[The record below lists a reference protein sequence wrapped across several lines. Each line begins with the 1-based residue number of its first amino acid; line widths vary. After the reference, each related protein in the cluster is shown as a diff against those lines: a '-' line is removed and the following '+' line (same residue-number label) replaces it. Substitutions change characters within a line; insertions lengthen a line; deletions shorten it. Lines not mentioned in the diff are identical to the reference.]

1 MLFLFLLLAWPIAEL
16 FVAIEVANAIGVL
29 WTILLLIAGWP
40 IGTWALRSQGRL
52 VWRRFALAVSEGRP
66 PAGEVIDG
74 ALVLVG
80 GGLLIT
86 PGFITDA
93 LGLLMLLPPT
103 RAGIRALVVRNFRS
117 RLMARAVRFT
127 PAGRDYDVEA
137 TATDIDQPHLGA

>member
-1 MLFLFLLLAWPIAEL
+1 VLFLLLLLAWPIAEL

-29 WTILLLIAGWP
+29 YTILLLIAGWP
-40 IGTWALRSQGRL
+40 IGTWALRSQGRV
-52 VWRRFALAVSEGRP
+52 VWRRFAIAVSERRP
-66 PAGEVIDG
+66 PAKEVIDG

-80 GGLLIT
+80 GVLLIT

-103 RAGIRALVVRNFRS
+103 RAAIRGLVVRNFRS
-117 RLMARAVRFT
+117 RLMVRAVRFT

-137 TATDIDQPHLGA
+137 TATDVDQPHLGA

>member
-1 MLFLFLLLAWPIAEL
+1 VLFLLLLLAWPIAEV

-29 WTILLLIAGWP
+29 YTILLLIAGWP
-40 IGTWALRSQGRL
+40 IGTWALRSQGRV
-52 VWRRFALAVSEGRP
+52 VWRRFAIAVSERRP
-66 PAGEVIDG
+66 PAKEVIDG

-80 GGLLIT
+80 GVLLIT

-103 RAGIRALVVRNFRS
+103 RAAIRGLVVRNFRS
-117 RLMARAVRFT
+117 GLMVRAVQFT

-137 TATDIDQPHLGA
+137 TATDVDQPHLGA

>member
-1 MLFLFLLLAWPIAEL
+1 MFLLLLLAWPIAEV

-29 WTILLLIAGWP
+29 YTILLLIAGWP

-52 VWRRFALAVSEGRP
+52 VWRRFALAVAEKRP
-66 PAGEVIDG
+66 PAKEVIDG

-80 GGLLIT
+80 GALLIM
-86 PGFITDA
+86 PGFITDG

-103 RAGIRALVVRNFRS
+103 RAAIRTFVVRNFRS
-117 RLMARAVRFT
+117 RLVTRAVRFT

-137 TATDIDQPHLGA
+137 TATDVDQPHLGA

>member
-1 MLFLFLLLAWPIAEL
+1 MLFLLLLLAWPVAEL

-29 WTILLLIAGWP
+29 YTIILLIAGWP
-40 IGTWALRSQGRL
+40 IGTWALRSQGAA
-52 VWRRFALAVSEGRP
+52 VWRRFTLAVSEGRP
-66 PAGEVIDG
+66 PANEVIDG

-103 RAGIRALVVRNFRS
+103 RAAIRGLVVRNFRS
-117 RLMARAVRFT
+117 RLMTRAVRFG
-127 PAGRDYDVEA
+127 PSGRDYDVEA
-137 TATDIDQPHLGA
+137 TASDVDQPHLGA